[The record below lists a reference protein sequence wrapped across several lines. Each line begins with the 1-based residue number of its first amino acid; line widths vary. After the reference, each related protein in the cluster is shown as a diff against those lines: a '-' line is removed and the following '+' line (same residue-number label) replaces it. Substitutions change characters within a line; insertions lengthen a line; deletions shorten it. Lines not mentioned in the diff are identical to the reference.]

1 MTNEEKLITLR
12 SEIIYHRRKAEQLRK
27 RAAAQ
32 DAIADAKVKEAA
44 ALGTPALPA
53 VENPVADGKTYPE
66 LARTAAYP
74 PWKA

>member
-1 MTNEEKLITLR
+1 MTTEEKLSTLS
-12 SEIIYHRRKAEQLRK
+12 SEIAYHRRKAESLRK

-44 ALGTPALPA
+44 ALGTPELPT
-53 VENPVADGKTYPE
+53 VENPVADDKVYPQ

-74 PWKA
+74 PWKL